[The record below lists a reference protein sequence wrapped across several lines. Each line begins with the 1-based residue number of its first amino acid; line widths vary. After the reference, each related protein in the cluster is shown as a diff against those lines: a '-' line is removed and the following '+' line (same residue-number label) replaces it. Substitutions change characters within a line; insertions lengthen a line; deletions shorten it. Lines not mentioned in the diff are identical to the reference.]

1 MSYVGPLKGLKVVEF
16 GAVGPVP
23 FCAMLLADMGAD
35 VIQIIRPTATVS
47 QSDFTQRGRRFVSL
61 DLKSPENRDEAL
73 RLISVADVVVEGNRP
88 GVMEKLGL
96 GPDTCMAR
104 NPRLVYG
111 RMTGWGQHGPLA
123 TSAGHDINYIAITGA
138 LDAIGT
144 QGRPVAPLNLVG
156 DYGGGSMFLAFG
168 ILAAV
173 LDARA
178 NGQGQVI
185 DAAMVDG
192 ASYLMSLFYRLRAQ
206 GKWQGPRA
214 TNELDGGA
222 PWYDT
227 YQTADNKW
235 VAVGAI
241 EEPFWQLM
249 LKKLGFAPES
259 FPSRKDRGNWPTI
272 REKLE
277 NAFVGK
283 TREEWS
289 AIFDG
294 TDACVSP
301 VLSMDEAHQ
310 NDHLKARETFVDVG
324 GVVRPAP
331 APRFSNSKPAH
342 QRTDPAKVEIATL
355 IAYWSH

>member
-1 MSYVGPLKGLKVVEF
+1 MSQAGPLKGLKVVEF

-35 VIQIIRPTATVS
+35 VVQVIRPTATIADG
-47 QSDFTQRGRRFVSL
+47 DFTQRGRRFVSL
-61 DLKSPENRDEAL
+61 DLKNHESRDEAL
-73 RLISVADVVVEGNRP
+73 RLVSVADVVLEGNRP

-96 GPDTCMAR
+96 GPDTCLAR

-111 RMTGWGQHGPLA
+111 RMTGWGQQGPLA
-123 TSAGHDINYIAITGA
+123 ASAGHDINYIAITGA

-173 LDARA
+173 LAARDS
-178 NGQGQVI
+178 GQGQVI

-192 ASYLMSLFYRLRAQ
+192 ASYLMSLFYRLRTQ

-227 YQTADNKW
+227 YKTADDKW

-249 LKKLGFAPES
+249 LTKLGIAPEG
-259 FPSRKDRGNWPTI
+259 FHSRKDKASWPAI
-272 REKLE
+272 REALE
-277 NAFVGK
+277 KSFGEK
-283 TREEWS
+283 TRDEWS

-301 VLSMDEAHQ
+301 VLTMDEAHE
-310 NDHLKARETFVDVG
+310 NEHLKARGTFIKVDG
-324 GVVRPAP
+324 AVRPAP
-331 APRFSNSKPAH
+331 APRFSNSTLA
-342 QRTDPAKVEIATL
+342 QLRTNSAKLEIASV
-355 IAYWSH
+355 IGSWST

>member
-1 MSYVGPLKGLKVVEF
+1 
-16 GAVGPVP
+16 
-23 FCAMLLADMGAD
+23 
-35 VIQIIRPTATVS
+35 
-47 QSDFTQRGRRFVSL
+47 
-61 DLKSPENRDEAL
+61 
-73 RLISVADVVVEGNRP
+73 
-88 GVMEKLGL
+88 
-96 GPDTCMAR
+96 
-104 NPRLVYG
+104 
-111 RMTGWGQHGPLA
+111 
-123 TSAGHDINYIAITGA
+123 
-138 LDAIGT
+138 
-144 QGRPVAPLNLVG
+144 
-156 DYGGGSMFLAFG
+156 MFLAFG

-173 LDARA
+173 LDARV

-227 YQTADNKW
+227 YKTADNKW

-249 LKKLGFAPES
+249 VTKLGMAPEG
-259 FPSRKDRGNWPTI
+259 FPSRKDRNNWPAI
-272 REKLE
+272 RETLKKSFGE
-277 NAFVGK
+277 K
-283 TREEWS
+283 TRDEWS

-301 VLSMDEAHQ
+301 VLTMDEAHE
-310 NDHLKARETFVDVG
+310 NEHLKARSTFVEVD

-331 APRFSNSKPAH
+331 APRFSSSRLAH
-342 QRTDPAKVEIATL
+342 LGTSPAKVEIASL
-355 IAYWSH
+355 FDSWGN

>member
-1 MSYVGPLKGLKVVEF
+1 MSQAGPLNGLKVVEF
-16 GAVGPVP
+16 GAIGPVP

-35 VIQIIRPTATVS
+35 VVQITRPNVTAS
-47 QSDFTQRGRRFVSL
+47 ESDFIQRGRRFVSL
-61 DLKSPENRDEAL
+61 DLKSPESRDEAL
-73 RLISVADVVVEGNRP
+73 RLVSVADVVLEGNRP

-96 GPDTCMAR
+96 GPDTCLAR

-111 RMTGWGQHGPLA
+111 RMTGWGQQGPFA
-123 TSAGHDINYIAITGA
+123 ASAGHDINYIAVTGA

-144 QGRPVAPLNLVG
+144 QGRPIVPLNLVG

-168 ILAAV
+168 ILAA
-173 LDARA
+173 LLAAQDS
-178 NGQGQVI
+178 GQGQVI

-206 GKWQGPRA
+206 GKWRGPRA

-227 YQTADNKW
+227 YKTLDEKW

-249 LKKLGFAPES
+249 LTKLGIAPEG
-259 FPSRKDRGNWPTI
+259 FLSRKDRSNWPAI
-272 REKLE
+272 RVTLE
-277 NAFVGK
+277 RLFGEK
-283 TREEWS
+283 TRDEWS

-301 VLSMDEAHQ
+301 VLTMDEAHE
-310 NDHLKARETFVDVG
+310 NEHLKARHTFVKIDG
-324 GVVRPAP
+324 IVRPAP
-331 APRFSNSKPAH
+331 APRFSSCHLAH
-342 QRTDPAKVEIATL
+342 LRTSPGKVEIKSL
-355 IAYWSH
+355 IGSWGD

>member
-35 VIQIIRPTATVS
+35 VIQITRPTATVS

-185 DAAMVDG
+185 DAAIVDG

-249 LKKLGFAPES
+249 LTKLGFAPES

>member
-1 MSYVGPLKGLKVVEF
+1 MSHVGPLKGLKVVEF

-35 VIQIIRPTATVS
+35 VIQITRPTTSVS
-47 QSDFTQRGRRFVSL
+47 ESDFTQRGRRFVSL
-61 DLKSPENRDEAL
+61 DLKNAENREEAL
-73 RLISVADVVVEGNRP
+73 RLISVADIVLEGNRP

-96 GPDTCMAR
+96 GPGTCMAR
-104 NPRLVYG
+104 NPRLIYG
-111 RMTGWGQHGPLA
+111 RMTGWGQEGPLA
-123 TSAGHDINYIAITGA
+123 ASAGHDINYIAITGA

-144 QGRPVAPLNLVG
+144 EGRPVAPLNLVG

-173 LDARA
+173 LDART
-178 NGQGQVI
+178 NGEGQVI

-206 GKWQGPRA
+206 GKWHGPRA

-227 YQTADNKW
+227 YQTADKKW

-249 LKKLGFAPES
+249 LATLGFAPDD
-259 FPSRKDRGNWPTI
+259 FPSRKDRCHWPAI
-272 REKLE
+272 RERLAK
-277 NAFVGK
+277 AFAGK
-283 TREEWS
+283 TRDEWS

-310 NDHLKARETFVDVG
+310 NEHLKARQTFIDVG
-324 GVVRPAP
+324 GIVRPAP
-331 APRFSNSKPAH
+331 APRFSMSKVA
-342 QRTDPAKVEIATL
+342 QLKTEVSKIEISTL
-355 IAYWSH
+355 IESWCK